1 MDKIVADVVTM
12 LKHHEEIESTK
23 TMIVNFN
30 EFSDSSVD
38 FFVYCFTRT
47 TQWVKF
53 HEVKQNVMLRIA
65 EIVKANNAEIAFPTS
80 TIHLAEAIAI
90 DNS

>member
-1 MDKIVADVVTM
+1 M
-12 LKHHEEIESTK
+12 LKSHEEIDAEK

-38 FFVYCFTRT
+38 FFVYCFTKT

-65 EIVKANNAEIAFPTS
+65 EIIAANNAEIAFPTS
-80 TIHLAEAIAI
+80 TVHIADTIAI

>member
-1 MDKIVADVVTM
+1 
-12 LKHHEEIESTK
+12 
-23 TMIVNFN
+23 MIVNFN

-38 FFVYCFTRT
+38 FFVYCFTKT

-65 EIVKANNAEIAFPTS
+65 EIIAANNAEIAFPTS
-80 TIHLAEAIAI
+80 TIHISDAIAI
-90 DNS
+90 DHS